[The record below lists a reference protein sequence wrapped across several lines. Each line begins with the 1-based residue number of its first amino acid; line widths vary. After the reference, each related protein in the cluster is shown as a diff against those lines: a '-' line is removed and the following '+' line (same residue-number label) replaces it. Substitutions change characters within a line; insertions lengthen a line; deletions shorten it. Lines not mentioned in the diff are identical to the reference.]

1 MWASWAAQRGME
13 PKTSKMVTKNP
24 EPVKNNAETAEN
36 PKNVAG
42 SEAAENP
49 ETAENPEFKRP
60 EFRSGRKTQSGRKL
74 RFDFNLILILVIPI
88 SDLFQFRFTVVGFRL
103 HRFRFSDFLN

>member
-1 MWASWAAQRGME
+1 MWASWVARKGME

-24 EPVKNNAETAEN
+24 ETVTVENAETTEN

-60 EFRSGRKTQSGRKL
+60 EFRSGRKTQSGSKL
-74 RFDFNLILILVIPI
+74 RFDFNLTMGSFHSFVRGV
-88 SDLFQFRFTVVGFRL
+88 D
-103 HRFRFSDFLN
+103 